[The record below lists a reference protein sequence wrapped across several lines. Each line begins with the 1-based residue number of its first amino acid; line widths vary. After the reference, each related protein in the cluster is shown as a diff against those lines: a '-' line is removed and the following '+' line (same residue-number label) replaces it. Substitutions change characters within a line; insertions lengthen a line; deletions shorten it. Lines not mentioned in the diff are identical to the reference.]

1 MCNSVWAEDR
11 IIIRIEIDVD
21 SSLCKLWNHW
31 SRLEPLVACFD
42 HPSCPSV
49 MVSFSRGYSRLE
61 HGYRIS
67 ITAQTHMSGTGS
79 IWDGGSRA
87 RECVGQRRK
96 GEWRSRGQSKRWFQN
111 GAI

>member
-11 IIIRIEIDVD
+11 IRIRIEINDDV
-21 SSLCKLWNHW
+21 SW
-31 SRLEPLVACFD
+31 SCLEPLVACFD

-49 MVSFSRGYSRLE
+49 MVSFYRGYSRLE
-61 HGYRIS
+61 HGCRIS
-67 ITAQTHMSGTGS
+67 ISAQTHMSGTGS
-79 IWDGGSRA
+79 IWDGGGRT

-96 GEWRSRGQSKRWFQN
+96 GGWRSRGQSKRWFQN